1 MLIAKKLR
9 GNGITRRRA
18 REVLS
23 LFKGKRIAVVG
34 DLMLDEYVWGS
45 VTRVSPEAPV
55 PVVEVSSESV
65 GLGGAANVAANLACL
80 GAEPV
85 LFGVVG
91 DDVQGRR
98 FVGALDEA
106 GIDGDG
112 IYVQRGRRTT
122 VKTRII
128 AHQQQVVRVDREMK
142 EPLRKSVERRLLAAI
157 QQAVGGVEAIIFE
170 DYDKGVLSPPLIR
183 KIIDLGRKEKIIVAA
198 DPKFNHFFDY
208 RGVSLFKPN
217 QAETERVLGI
227 RIETEED
234 LLVAGGQLLDML
246 GGASVLITRG
256 ERGMMLFQPA
266 GEAIVI
272 PTMAREIYDVSGAGD
287 TTMAAL
293 TLALTA
299 GGSIE
304 EAAAIANHAAGIEVG
319 KIGVVPV
326 RYQELSAVLLDGGD

>member
-1 MLIAKKLR
+1 M
-9 GNGITRRRA
+9 TRRRA
-18 REVLS
+18 RKILS

-34 DLMLDEYVWGS
+34 DLMLDEYVWGN

-65 GLGGAANVAANLACL
+65 GLGGAANVAANLVCL

-91 DDVQGRR
+91 RDPQGKRLLR
-98 FVGALDEA
+98 ALDDA
-106 GIDGDG
+106 GIDRDG
-112 IYVQRGRRTT
+112 IFLESGRATT

-128 AHQQQVVRVDREMK
+128 AHQQQVVRVDRESTTRVGRAVQK
-142 EPLRKSVERRLLAAI
+142 RLVAAVEGALGSVE
-157 QQAVGGVEAIIFE
+157 AVIFE
-170 DYDKGVLSPPLIR
+170 DYDKGVLTASVIR
-183 KIIDLGRKEKIIVAA
+183 RIIESGRANGVIVAA
-198 DPKFNHFFDY
+198 DPKFDHFFDY
-208 RGVSLFKPN
+208 RGVNLFKPN

-227 RIETEED
+227 KIESDED
-234 LLVAGGQLLDML
+234 LLVAGSQLLDLL

-256 ERGMMLFQPA
+256 ERGMVLFQA
-266 GEAIVI
+266 TGEATVI

-326 RYQELSAVLLDGGD
+326 RYQELSRVLLDGGD